1 MAYSRGTGMT
11 GTVNS
16 NILMSLSRSNT
27 SRSNFSGQDH
37 LKDKSNINNNGGSS
51 PSHKPKT
58 NGIFMNDDDNIKYL
72 AANYHRDKS
81 GIPLSNNPNTTQISK
96 NNGIYTE

>member
-1 MAYSRGTGMT
+1 MGYSRGTGMT

-27 SRSNFSGQDH
+27 SRSNFSGHDN
-37 LKDKSNINNNGGSS
+37 LKNKSNPNHGSSS
-51 PSHKPKT
+51 PSLKPKT

-81 GIPLSNNPNTTQISK
+81 GIPLSNNPNTT
-96 NNGIYTE
+96 